1 MRRILLLLVAPVMIG
16 ALMALLATTLGVEW
30 AGLYAMKL
38 GIVIVLAGGTAILLR
53 SALQRWAAND
63 RLDAF
68 GVVAA
73 VFVWTT
79 FVAGRMYLGDHSVP
93 EDNGG
98 FRPISIG
105 EAISQTLVAG
115 AFAAITTA
123 VVVFVSLVLLSRF
136 FRT

>member
-1 MRRILLLLVAPVMIG
+1 MLLVAPLIIG
-16 ALMALLATTLGVEW
+16 ALVALLATTLGVEW

-38 GIVIVLAGGTAILLR
+38 GMVLVLAGGTAILLR

-68 GVVAA
+68 CVVAA
-73 VFVWTT
+73 VFLWTT
-79 FVAGRMYLGDHSVP
+79 FVAGRMYLGDHSVA
-93 EDNGG
+93 DNNGG

-105 EAISQTLVAG
+105 EAISQTLIAG
-115 AFAAITTA
+115 TFAATTTA